1 MAGNNQFQHDEHAFD
16 IEAPPILPTD
26 DLGDNGDPEDSF
38 MGGVEMDVND
48 DNVNEELEVTQQMYY
63 ISLLG
68 RYYMLLKQIRFIR
81 NSTFMYLG

>member
-1 MAGNNQFQHDEHAFD
+1 MTGNNPFQHDEHAFD

-68 RYYMLLKQIRFIR
+68 RY
-81 NSTFMYLG
+81 S